1 MTISELA
8 QMPDDKCILFVRGG
22 SPFYSDKYKL
32 ETHPNYKLLY
42 EANEKNYFDSSMG
55 WKQSLASDPIAE
67 LVNMRVPDQ
76 ELEKRI
82 EELTVVNIDELDILE
97 KKMDELI

>member
-1 MTISELA
+1 
-8 QMPDDKCILFVRGG
+8 
-22 SPFYSDKYKL
+22 
-32 ETHPNYKLLY
+32 
-42 EANEKNYFDSSMG
+42 MG